1 MVIDKNNKVNTMRE
15 NIFAKLG
22 FQWEHTSFPY
32 HELSVKEVV
41 MRFNRSRAKFVWE
54 TGHLENNP
62 FTFVEVQTLLDGITV
77 GGHKLSDEDQI
88 RGIASSADMLID
100 MVAHKNFNFSLE
112 TMCRLHYALAEK
124 EALDAGL
131 IRGTGEASGTPNV
144 FLGELGEYTPPLTE
158 PGGENLKAHFADAAS
173 ALRLITNPL
182 ERGIAAYL
190 FVAKEQPFY
199 DGNKRTGRLL
209 MNGILMSEGVD
220 AISIPAAKQQEYNA
234 MMCRYYASFR
244 EAEHGDAS
252 EAMGFMAN
260 IYTKFIESQ
269 KERVITVIEANTE
282 KGIYKGPVVNIT
294 DNHFTQA
301 VGKELSVRHQFAHTR
316 SECIS
321 IGENIK
327 VLYKDGIGKVTE
339 LDRENEKG
347 NER

>member
-1 MVIDKNNKVNTMRE
+1 M
-15 NIFAKLG
+15 
-22 FQWEHTSFPY
+22 
-32 HELSVKEVV
+32 
-41 MRFNRSRAKFVWE
+41 
-54 TGHLENNP
+54 
-62 FTFVEVQTLLDGITV
+62 
-77 GGHKLSDEDQI
+77 
-88 RGIASSADMLID
+88 
-100 MVAHKNFNFSLE
+100 
-112 TMCRLHYALAEK
+112 
-124 EALDAGL
+124 
-131 IRGTGEASGTPNV
+131 
-144 FLGELGEYTPPLTE
+144 TE

-173 ALRLITNPL
+173 ALTLITNPL

-190 FVAKEQPFY
+190 FIAKEQPFY
-199 DGNKRTGRLL
+199 DGNKRTGRLM

-220 AISIPAAKQQEYNA
+220 AISIPAARQQDYNA

-244 EAEHGDAS
+244 ENELGDAS
-252 EAMGFMAN
+252 EAMEFMAN

-269 KERVITVIEANTE
+269 KEKVITVIDANTV